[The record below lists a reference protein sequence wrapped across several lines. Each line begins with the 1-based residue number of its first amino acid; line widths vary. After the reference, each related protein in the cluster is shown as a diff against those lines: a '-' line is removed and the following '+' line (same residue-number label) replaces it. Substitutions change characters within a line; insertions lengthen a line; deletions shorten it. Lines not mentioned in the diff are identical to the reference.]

1 MQMSRYFVCVFVLVA
16 IATGNSCHG
25 VALSEE
31 FIGRLNRAAN
41 YLRESNI
48 HDKIQD
54 VAMTYIKY
62 FLQVEKMTMRR
73 STGYITVP
81 ISPEITKNLKV
92 MVFYSIDLEHIN
104 GALIDQRYNFHNI
117 IHAFRFLRNNTVV
130 LDKIVRMVNHSY
142 TRHGDV
148 EYSSKL
154 DFFHDI
160 KANENMVTMEDLD
173 HVTNVILD
181 SINQSNLTIND
192 IKEGNVKFDE
202 SEELSPEDCTCLAEI
217 VRSNNISYSAL
228 FYQAATAKTKRD
240 LALKTTVETKVSM
253 ILMAVGKK

>member
-1 MQMSRYFVCVFVLVA
+1 MHMSRYFVCVFVLVA
-16 IATGNSCHG
+16 IATRNSCHG

-31 FIGRLNRAAN
+31 FVGRLNRAAN
-41 YLRESNI
+41 YLREGNI
-48 HDKIQD
+48 YDKIQD
-54 VAMTYIKY
+54 VAMMYIKY
-62 FLQVEKMTMRR
+62 FMQVEKMTMRR
-73 STGYITVP
+73 STGYVTVP

-104 GALIDQRYNFHNI
+104 GALIDKSYDFHNI
-117 IHAFRFLRNNTVV
+117 IHAFRFVRNNTVV
-130 LDKIVRMVNHSY
+130 LDEIVRTVNHSY

-160 KANENMVTMEDLD
+160 KANENMVTMKDLD
-173 HVTNVILD
+173 HVTNVIRE

-192 IKEGNVKFDE
+192 IKEGSVKFDE
-202 SEELSPEDCTCLAEI
+202 SEELSPEDCSSLAES

-228 FYQAATAKTKRD
+228 FYQAAAEKTKRD
-240 LALKTTVETKVSM
+240 LALKTTVETQVSM
-253 ILMAVGKK
+253 TLLAVGKK